1 MDFVNYYESPL
12 GKITLSS
19 DGTKLTGLCFFDQ
32 YNYAG
37 TMDSPHSEKELPVF
51 TLTKSWLAIYFAGR
65 CPNFSPEITFKG
77 TAFQERVWN
86 ELQKIPYGQT
96 TTYGEIAKR
105 LAAEQGQ
112 RHMSAQAVGRAVG
125 HNPIAIII
133 PCHRVIGS
141 GGKLTGYSG
150 GLERKEKLLLL
161 ERVDSLQTGTM

>member
-51 TLTKSWLAIYFAGR
+51 TLAKNWLAIYFAGR

-86 ELQKIPYGQT
+86 LSSATSRLNLSKIQ
-96 TTYGEIAKR
+96 
-105 LAAEQGQ
+105 
-112 RHMSAQAVGRAVG
+112 
-125 HNPIAIII
+125 
-133 PCHRVIGS
+133 
-141 GGKLTGYSG
+141 
-150 GLERKEKLLLL
+150 
-161 ERVDSLQTGTM
+161 

>member
-12 GKITLSS
+12 GKTTLSS

-32 YNYAG
+32 NNYAG

-51 TLTKSWLAIYFAGR
+51 TLAKNWLAIYFAGR

-133 PCHRVIGS
+133 PCHRIIGS